1 MKNLL
6 VLLVAI
12 FTIHATQ
19 AKSDNAAIDYNDK
32 IVAEQNKIGE
42 QILAFTAQPTNESIV
57 VLQKQAA
64 ASLAV
69 LNNMKPFEKNSELL
83 DAAKKLFKFYVDI
96 TNNEYVKV
104 LELLN
109 NSDKYKPEELSAKI
123 NEYVAII
130 SQKESILDANFSI
143 AQQNFAKKYGFTLT
157 ENKLQEEIDSN
168 NKKSE

>member
-64 ASLAV
+64 ASLEV
-69 LNNMKPFEKNSELL
+69 LNSMKPFEKNSELL

-96 TNNEYVKV
+96 TTNEYVKV

-168 NKKSE
+168 NKKSK

>member
-6 VLLVAI
+6 VLLVAV

-42 QILAFTAQPTNESIV
+42 QILAFTAQPTNESII

-64 ASLAV
+64 ASLEV

-96 TNNEYVKV
+96 TTNEYAKV

-109 NSDKYKPEELSAKI
+109 NSEKYKAEELTAKI

-130 SQKESILDANFSI
+130 SQKESVLDANFSI